1 LENVIYLGFF
11 LGNKF
16 DTSNVEC
23 MKEMFAFCVFPEG
36 FSFGD
41 KFDTSKVFDMA
52 GMFAKAK
59 LPEGFI
65 LDDKFTFG
73 TAINLSN
80 MFHCVDFPKGFS
92 LNDFTF
98 TANRDYADMFSG
110 CKFLAG
116 FQIGGFPIKQ
126 LEKII
131 CAFTS
136 KIVL

>member
-1 LENVIYLGFF
+1 
-11 LGNKF
+11 
-16 DTSNVEC
+16 
-23 MKEMFAFCVFPEG
+23 MKEILGCCKLPTD
-36 FSFGD
+36 FSLGD
-41 KFDTSKVFDMA
+41 KFDTSKVFDMT

-65 LDDKFTFG
+65 LGEKFTFG
-73 TAINLSN
+73 TAINPSN
-80 MFHCVDFPKGFS
+80 MFCCVEFPKRFS

-110 CKFLAG
+110 CKFPVG

-126 LEKII
+126 LEKNI